1 MAPFPAV
8 KNKRCPVIWLT
19 GNSGAGKSTLAFGI
33 RDHFNEFD
41 PRPAARM
48 TALHRRVIVLDGDE
62 MRATVSVNEGF
73 SPEDRRRHN
82 LRMARLANLLSEHG
96 FIVIVSVIAPFE
108 SVRQELKDICDPIW
122 VYIKRS
128 NLETLDRPY
137 EPPLHPAFIIDN
149 DLLSIEDSFI
159 KFKGFLENVIVHQS
173 TDRVK
178 EFAFLKPE

>member
-1 MAPFPAV
+1 MAPFPAA
-8 KNKRCPVIWLT
+8 KHKRCPVIWLT

-33 RDHFNEFD
+33 RDHFNESD
-41 PRPAARM
+41 PHLRM
-48 TALHRRVIVLDGDE
+48 GSTSLHRRVIVLDGDE

-108 SVRQELKDICDPIW
+108 NVRQELQTICNPVW

-128 NLETLDRPY
+128 NLEALDRPY
-137 EPPLHPAFIIDN
+137 EAPHNPALIIDN
-149 DLLSIEDSFI
+149 DVLSIEQGHMRL
-159 KFKGFLENVIVHQS
+159 KGFLEQIVLLS
-173 TDRVK
+173 PNRVT
-178 EFAFLKPE
+178 APAVH